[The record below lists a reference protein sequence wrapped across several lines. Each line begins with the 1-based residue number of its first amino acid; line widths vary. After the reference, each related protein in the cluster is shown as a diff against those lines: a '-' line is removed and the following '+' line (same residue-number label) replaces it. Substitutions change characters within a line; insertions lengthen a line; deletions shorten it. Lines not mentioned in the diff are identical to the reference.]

1 MVAVALVA
9 AAVIVVSM
17 LQGRAAT
24 FGDFA
29 DSETNSSSCSIGE
42 TKFRSALDCDESSS
56 GDLNQGAEDVKDDY
70 PSCNGGWDYSSY
82 CN

>member
-42 TKFRSALDCDESSS
+42 SKFRTALNCDESSS
-56 GDLNQGAEDVKDDY
+56 GDLNQGAVDVKDEY
-70 PSCNGGWDYSSY
+70 PTCSGGWTHDNY
-82 CN
+82 C